1 MKVAIVGAGVVGLA
15 CGIALADAGHTVEIV
30 ERSSAGDAASWG
42 NAGHIATEQVAPL
55 ASPATLRGAARR
67 LYAAGGALSL
77 PPAMAGAWLPF
88 ALRMAAASTPRRFAA
103 GRRALGAL
111 LADALPAWHR
121 LGAAIGDGDLIRD
134 TGHYVVWET
143 PARAA
148 HGQSAWRA
156 ADTGTARFAPAS
168 AEQRATIES
177 LTGRPIAGAIR
188 FTGTAQI
195 ADLAR
200 LAAAMQH
207 RFVQAGGRI
216 TPLDAE
222 LCHADGRAIIP
233 GVPADLIVVAA
244 GVRSGALVER
254 LGHRAP
260 IIAERGYHV
269 RAAADGWPRDLP
281 PLVFED
287 RSMIVTR
294 YDDQVQ
300 AAGFV
305 EFGRPDAP
313 PDPRKWQR
321 LEAHVADLGLPITGP
336 FTRWMGSRPTL
347 PDYLPAI
354 GRSRRVANLVYAFG
368 HQHLGLTLAA
378 ITGELVRQLAD
389 DTSAPV
395 AIDSFDLER
404 FGGTGGRR

>member
-1 MKVAIVGAGVVGLA
+1 MKVAVVGAGVVGLSCA
-15 CGIALADAGHTVEIV
+15 IALAEAGHDVELL

-77 PPAMAGAWLPF
+77 PPAMAGTWLPF
-88 ALRMAAASTPRRFAA
+88 ALRMAAASTPRRFEA
-103 GRRALGAL
+103 GKQALRPL
-111 LADALPAWHR
+111 LAEALPAWHR
-121 LGAAIGDGDLIRD
+121 LAAALGDGDLIRD
-134 TGHYVVWET
+134 AGHYVAWET

-148 HGQSAWRA
+148 LGLAAWRS
-156 ADTGTARFAPAS
+156 ADTGSARFEPAS
-168 AEQRATIES
+168 AEQRAAINS
-177 LTGRPIAGAIR
+177 LTNRPIAGAIH
-188 FTGTAQI
+188 FSGTAQI

-200 LAAAMQH
+200 LATAMQG
-207 RFVQAGGRI
+207 RFLQAGGRI
-216 TPLDAE
+216 TPRDAD
-222 LCHADGRAIIP
+222 LVHANGRAIIP
-233 GVPADLIVVAA
+233 GVSADLIVVTA

-254 LGHRAP
+254 IGHRAP
-260 IIAERGYHV
+260 IIAERGYHI
-269 RAAADGWPRDLP
+269 RASADRWPRDLP
-281 PLVFED
+281 PIVFED

-300 AAGFV
+300 AASFV
-305 EFGRPDAP
+305 EFGSPEAP

-321 LEAHVADLGLPITGP
+321 LERHVADLGLPITGP
-336 FTRWMGSRPTL
+336 FTRWMGARPTL

-354 GRSRRVANLVYAFG
+354 GRSRRVDNLIYAFG

-378 ITGELVRQLAD
+378 ITGEIVRHLAD
-389 DTSAPV
+389 NTTPPV
-395 AIDSFDLER
+395 AIDGFDLER